1 MLAIE
6 PWIPFI
12 VATMLFACMPGPAIL
27 YMTAQTLA
35 HGRKAGVMAALGIHV
50 GCYVHII
57 AAAVGLA
64 AILEHMPGLYATIR
78 LLGAA
83 YLVWLG
89 VSMVLGRTHAAA
101 DHAVAGN
108 ALLIFRQSVVVEM
121 LNPKTALF
129 FLTFLPQFVDP
140 LASVPVGLQFLILGM
155 IVNLAL
161 SVADLGAVGLAS
173 LVSRHLP
180 KPGAGSR
187 VLPAVSGSVLIGLG
201 VMLVWQPLLA

>member
-64 AILEHMPGLYATIR
+64 AILEHLPGLYAAIR

-89 VSMVLGRTHAAA
+89 VSMLLGRAQAG
-101 DHAVAGN
+101 DHAIAGN
-108 ALLIFRQSVVVEM
+108 GRAIFRQSVVVEM

-129 FLTFLPQFVDP
+129 FLTFLPQFVNP
-140 LASVPVGLQFLILGM
+140 LAGVPVSLQFLGLGM

-161 SVADLGAVGLAS
+161 SMADLAAVGLAS
-173 LVSRHLP
+173 LVSRP
-180 KPGAGSR
+180 SA
-187 VLPAVSGSVLIGLG
+187 
-201 VMLVWQPLLA
+201 